1 MAQAALLSFGTV
13 GAINPWVGQGRALAR
28 TGKGIATRI
37 AAIMHSSS
45 YLRMA
50 LILGL
55 LSAIGPFA
63 IDMYLP
69 ALPAIGTALGADV
82 GAVQLSLTAFFLS
95 LGVGQLLYGP
105 VSDMVGR
112 KPPLYFGLVL
122 FTLASVGCALATD
135 IQTLVALRFLQGLGA
150 AAGSVIPRA
159 VVRDL
164 HTGTEAARLMSLL
177 MLVFSV
183 SPILAPLAGSG
194 VIALS
199 GWRGVFW
206 AVGLAAVAGLLL
218 VRTTLNETRPPD
230 QRLDSSVGSALRGYG
245 VLLRDGHYMGLV
257 GIGSAALAGFFVF
270 LAGSPFVLINHYG
283 LTPTQYSLAFGFNAF
298 AFIGASQFTAKLG
311 RRVGLVPMVKFAATA
326 SGLFMAALLAYYL
339 LGGDR
344 LGVLIVLFFIASA
357 FMGLVIPTVSVLALE
372 EHGPIAGTASAL
384 MGTLQM
390 LVGAVAMGVVGLFAN
405 GQPLPMVAG
414 MALGSLTSVALTW
427 LTLAGPPRA
436 RLAT

>member
-1 MAQAALLSFGTV
+1 MQ
-13 GAINPWVGQGRALAR
+13 
-28 TGKGIATRI
+28 
-37 AAIMHSSS
+37 SSS
-45 YLRMA
+45 YFRMA

-69 ALPAIGTALGADV
+69 ALPAIGTALGAEV
-82 GAVQLSLTAFFLS
+82 GAVQFSLTAFFLS
-95 LGVGQLLYGP
+95 IGVGQLLYGP

-112 KPPLYFGLVL
+112 KPPLYAGLGL
-122 FTLASVGCALATD
+122 FIVASVGCALATD
-135 IQTLVALRFLQGLGA
+135 IQTLVVFRFLQGMGA
-150 AAGSVIPRA
+150 AAGMAIPRA

-206 AVGLAAVAGLLL
+206 AVALAAMAGLLL
-218 VRTTLNETRPPD
+218 VRATLGETRSPE
-230 QRLDSSVGSALRGYG
+230 QRVESSIGGALRAYRL
-245 VLLRDGHYMGLV
+245 LLRDWHYLGLV
-257 GIGSAALAGFFVF
+257 GIGSCALAGFFVF
-270 LAGSPFVLINHYG
+270 LAGSPFVFIDHYG
-283 LTPTQYSLAFGFNAF
+283 FTPTQYSLAFSFNAV
-298 AFIGASQFTAKLG
+298 AFIGASQFTAPVG

-326 SGLFMAALLAYYL
+326 SGLTIALLLAYYL
-339 LGGDR
+339 FGGDD
-344 LGVLIVLFFIASA
+344 LWVLIALNFIASA

-372 EHGPIAGTASAL
+372 EHGAIAGTASAL

-414 MALGSLTSVALTW
+414 MALGSLSSVALTW
-427 LTLAGPPRA
+427 LTLAGPPRT

>member
-1 MAQAALLSFGTV
+1 M
-13 GAINPWVGQGRALAR
+13 
-28 TGKGIATRI
+28 
-37 AAIMHSSS
+37 MSSS
-45 YLRMA
+45 YFRMA

-69 ALPAIGTALGADV
+69 ALPAIGTALGAEV
-82 GAVQLSLTAFFLS
+82 GAVQFSLTAFFLS
-95 LGVGQLLYGP
+95 IGIGQLLYGP

-112 KPPLYFGLVL
+112 KPPLYAGLGL
-122 FTLASVGCALATD
+122 FIVASVGCALATD

-150 AAGSVIPRA
+150 AAGMAIPRA

-206 AVGLAAVAGLLL
+206 AVALAAMAGLLL
-218 VRTTLNETRPPD
+218 VRATLGETRPPE
-230 QRLDSSVGSALRGYG
+230 QRVESSIGGALRAYRL
-245 VLLRDGHYMGLV
+245 LLRDWHYLGLV
-257 GIGSAALAGFFVF
+257 GIGSCALAGFFVF
-270 LAGSPFVLINHYG
+270 LAGSPFVFIDHYG
-283 LTPTQYSLAFGFNAF
+283 FTPTQYSLAFSFNAV
-298 AFIGASQFTAKLG
+298 AFIGASQFTATVG

-326 SGLFMAALLAYYL
+326 SGLTIALLLAYYL
-339 LGGDR
+339 FGGDDLR
-344 LGVLIVLFFIASA
+344 ALIALNFIASA

-372 EHGPIAGTASAL
+372 EHGAIAGTASAL

-390 LVGAVAMGVVGLFAN
+390 LVGALAMGVVGLFAN

-414 MALGSLTSVALTW
+414 MALGSLSSVALTW
-427 LTLAGPPRA
+427 LTLGGPPRT